1 MNIFHLASR
10 GMRGLE
16 QYQSLALTSRLE
28 TADPYQLVGILYEE
42 LDRALDIAACAL
54 ECDSAVAS
62 GQPID
67 RARSILIALQASLNF
82 DDGGGLAVSL
92 SAVYQAMRR
101 ALDKA
106 AQLRSAP
113 ALRDIGE
120 GVASLAE
127 AWRALALRGH
137 SLSPS
142 R

>member
-1 MNIFHLASR
+1 
-10 GMRGLE
+10 
-16 QYQSLALTSRLE
+16 
-28 TADPYQLVGILYEE
+28 
-42 LDRALDIAACAL
+42 
-54 ECDSAVAS
+54 
-62 GQPID
+62 
-67 RARSILIALQASLNF
+67 LIALQASLNF

-113 ALRDIGE
+113 ALRDISE

-127 AWRALALRGH
+127 AWRALALQGH
-137 SLSPS
+137 SLSPN